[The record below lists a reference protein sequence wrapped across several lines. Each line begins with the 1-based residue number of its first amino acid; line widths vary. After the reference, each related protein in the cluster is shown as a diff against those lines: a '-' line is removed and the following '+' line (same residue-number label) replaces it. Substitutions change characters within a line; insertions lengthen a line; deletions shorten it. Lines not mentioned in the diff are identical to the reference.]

1 MSGVYNMITFH
12 PEYVIDENKRKK
24 AVILPVEKWERLME
38 DLEELEDI
46 RAYDKATA
54 KKQEAVPF
62 EQAVREIQE
71 EPGD

>member
-1 MSGVYNMITFH
+1 MITFH

-24 AVILPVEKWERLME
+24 AVILPVEEWERLME

-62 EQAVREIQE
+62 EQVVRETHK